1 MSPRVFE
8 GGCLSQCHLWRPV
21 FCPLDKEMA
30 AVEQYYTYDI
40 VHDEHRIKGSHLNY
54 YERFIENNTA
64 HGRTALIMPHNPKE
78 RYTQKTTF
86 MDAIKV
92 AKVEGVLCSKAGSI
106 ASGTVH
112 LTAHHL
118 IFHYDDPAKEEMW
131 IPYPLISLVTRL
143 PLTLQG
149 SCPLTIRTRTF
160 EAASLLF
167 GSEREAIDVFDSVK
181 ELTVATS
188 VTQLYAFYYVPNP
201 PYTANN

>member
-1 MSPRVFE
+1 M
-8 GGCLSQCHLWRPV
+8 
-21 FCPLDKEMA
+21 
-30 AVEQYYTYDI
+30 
-40 VHDEHRIKGSHLNY
+40 
-54 YERFIENNTA
+54 
-64 HGRTALIMPHNPKE
+64 
-78 RYTQKTTF
+78 
-86 MDAIKV
+86 
-92 AKVEGVLCSKAGSI
+92 LCSKAGSI

-131 IPYPLISLVTRL
+131 VSHPLVSLRVSDEHNYQIPYPLISLVTRL

-181 ELTVATS
+181 ELTVASTS
-188 VTQLYAFYYVPNP
+188 LDFVLRTNSRDDCSVCDAAVCVLLCAEPTVYCQQRLVLIFCPGRIWPNGRWIAHESMEVHG
-201 PYTANN
+201 Y